1 MKNPIVEL
9 IDSKLQKF
17 DPIWQAENGVG
28 GQRSRYYDKTGVAKY
43 REWRGVHDTMVDY
56 GAWLKN
62 VLSMVQM
69 VGSAPVACLKG
80 FW

>member
-56 GAWLKN
+56 VAWLKN
-62 VLSMVQM
+62 VVSWCRW
-69 VGSAPVACLKG
+69 SAPLLWLA
-80 FW
+80 

>member
-28 GQRSRYYDKTGVAKY
+28 GQRSRYYD
-43 REWRGVHDTMVDY
+43 
-56 GAWLKN
+56 
-62 VLSMVQM
+62 
-69 VGSAPVACLKG
+69 
-80 FW
+80 